1 MSLAPH
7 HFTLT
12 LKSSHHRKLGHHST
26 LVDRAFF
33 FSEWYPDEIHV
44 LADKDRTFDPTLN
57 PQYANKLGLPMRL
70 LYFNPILKVTHLRIR
85 SNSASAHQE
94 FAELDTVIMIVGGR
108 KIRGYTATARW
119 FGADF
124 E

>member
-1 MSLAPH
+1 M
-7 HFTLT
+7 
-12 LKSSHHRKLGHHST
+12 
-26 LVDRAFF
+26 AFF
-33 FSEWYPDEIHV
+33 LSECYLDEIHV
-44 LADKDRTFDPTLN
+44 LADKDPTFGPTLN
-57 PQYANKLGLPMRL
+57 PQYANKLGLPMRH
-70 LYFNPILKVTHLRIR
+70 FNPILKVTHLRIR